1 MSARAV
7 GLDIG
12 VEQVKAVA
20 LQKRRHQCILTG
32 VGLIMIPKQ
41 ANDETVAEAVKS
53 ALREA
58 GAGKSAAI
66 CAAVGGPSVV
76 VKGIQLPR
84 TPLPRVLDAV
94 RWSFREYGLLPSA
107 GAVLDAQ
114 VLSTSAEGQ
123 MHIMAVCV
131 PQDLVDRRLRLLTRA
146 GVTPQKMDV
155 QPLALLNAFVA
166 LHGVDTDET
175 LVLLSLVPEAVL
187 ICVYHA
193 AAGAPLIRYLHD
205 QHASAAEML
214 SEIRTAVTYFQS
226 LLAEVSTL
234 RFVYCGPKSVF
245 GELQEGLLELLAL
258 WNQHDAPMLFDPLT
272 KLEVAQRF
280 LPADTS
286 MEGSQLAPAVG
297 LAMRVL

>member
-1 MSARAV
+1 MRAV

-41 ANDETVAEAVKS
+41 ANEEAVAEAVKS

-94 RWSFREYGLLPSA
+94 RWSFREHGLLPGA

-155 QPLALLNAFVA
+155 QPLALLNAILA
-166 LHGVDTDET
+166 LQEVTTDET
-175 LVLLSLVPEAVL
+175 LVLLSLVSEAAFV
-187 ICVYHA
+187 CVYHA

-205 QHASAAEML
+205 
-214 SEIRTAVTYFQS
+214 
-226 LLAEVSTL
+226 
-234 RFVYCGPKSVF
+234 
-245 GELQEGLLELLAL
+245 
-258 WNQHDAPMLFDPLT
+258 
-272 KLEVAQRF
+272 
-280 LPADTS
+280 
-286 MEGSQLAPAVG
+286 
-297 LAMRVL
+297 

>member
-1 MSARAV
+1 MAVRAV

-41 ANDETVAEAVKS
+41 ANDEAVAEAVKV

-94 RWSFREYGLLPSA
+94 RWSFREHGLLPSA

-114 VLSTSAEGQ
+114 VLSTSG
-123 MHIMAVCV
+123 IC
-131 PQDLVDRRLRLLTRA
+131 LRRDSWNT
-146 GVTPQKMDV
+146 
-155 QPLALLNAFVA
+155 
-166 LHGVDTDET
+166 
-175 LVLLSLVPEAVL
+175 
-187 ICVYHA
+187 
-193 AAGAPLIRYLHD
+193 
-205 QHASAAEML
+205 
-214 SEIRTAVTYFQS
+214 TAVTQKCTVCPS
-226 LLAEVSTL
+226 LAAAA
-234 RFVYCGPKSVF
+234 
-245 GELQEGLLELLAL
+245 LEA
-258 WNQHDAPMLFDPLT
+258 
-272 KLEVAQRF
+272 
-280 LPADTS
+280 
-286 MEGSQLAPAVG
+286 
-297 LAMRVL
+297 

>member
-1 MSARAV
+1 MGARAV

-32 VGLIMIPKQ
+32 IGLSTIPQ
-41 ANDETVAEAVKS
+41 RANDEAVAQAVKA

-94 RWSFREYGLLPSA
+94 RWSFQEHGLLPSA

-114 VLSTSAEGQ
+114 VLRTSDEGQ

-155 QPLALLNAFVA
+155 QPLALLNAILA
-166 LHGVDTDET
+166 LQEVDTDET
-175 LVLLSLVPEAVL
+175 LVLLSLASEAAL
-187 ICVYHA
+187 ICVYNA
-193 AAGAPLIRYLHD
+193 AAGAPLIRYLHAE
-205 QHASAAEML
+205 HESAAEML
-214 SEIRTAVTYFQS
+214 GEIRTAVTYFQS
-226 LLAEVSTL
+226 QLAEVSTL
-234 RFVYCGPKSVF
+234 RFVYCGPKSIF
-245 GELQEGLLELLAL
+245 GELQAGLPELLAL
-258 WNQHDAPMLFDPLT
+258 WNQRDDPMLFDPLT
-272 KLEVAQRF
+272 RLEGAQRF

-286 MEGSQLAPAVG
+286 VEGSQFAPAVG
-297 LAMRVL
+297 LAMRAL